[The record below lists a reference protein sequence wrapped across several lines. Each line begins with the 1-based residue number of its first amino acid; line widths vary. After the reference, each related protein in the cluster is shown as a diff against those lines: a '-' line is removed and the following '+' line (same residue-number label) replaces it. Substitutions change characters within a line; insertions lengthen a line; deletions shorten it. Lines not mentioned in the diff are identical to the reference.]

1 MVMVY
6 PLAFQMMYI
15 LELGGANTLKA
26 DGAEV
31 TFNMAYTDWLLA
43 AVLLGPLVY
52 VNAYG
57 VDATARL

>member
-26 DGAEV
+26 DGAEMI
-31 TFNMAYTDWLLA
+31 FSMAYTAWLLA

-52 VNAYG
+52 VSA
-57 VDATARL
+57 